1 MVEYNYRFATAW
13 EESYID
19 LGLARDG
26 VERRL
31 RFFGPRDLV
40 LACGLPNSSGMYIAD
55 VTARQMEGI
64 GMRVGS
70 FEPDWC
76 VPSFWAIAI

>member
-1 MVEYNYRFATAW
+1 MALIGTDYSEGDPDHPIIDAPFRWELVAFTYRCATAW

-19 LGLARDG
+19 LVLARDG

-40 LACGLPNSSGMYIAD
+40 LDCDRRLPW
-55 VTARQMEGI
+55 R
-64 GMRVGS
+64 R
-70 FEPDWC
+70 
-76 VPSFWAIAI
+76 